1 MDLERVLQ
9 GRGIT
14 RKEFLRWCAATAAA
28 LGLSELYAPKV
39 AEAVGQAA
47 KKPPV
52 VWIKGQDCTGC
63 TESAISDLSP
73 SPEQLVLDLLSFRYH
88 PTIMAA
94 SGDEAQQAFRDVVK
108 EGGYLLVVEGAIPS
122 KDNRFAMEAG
132 EPFVQHLREAAQ
144 NAVAVVAAG
153 SCAAYGGIP
162 GAGPTGSKGVS
173 HFVKDKPVINVPSC
187 PVKPSRLVGT
197 VMHYLMFKKLPALD
211 AVGRPVPYYGY
222 LQHDNCPRR
231 GHFERGE
238 FLEDWNNS
246 AQSQYCL
253 LLKGCKGPSTYTDC
267 ALLWWNDGA
276 NYCINAGSPCSG
288 CTQPEF
294 YAGFS
299 PLYQRQEQFRLPGIG
314 GVSTDTIGGVL
325 VGSTA
330 VALAGHAVLRGARG
344 SKETEAKSAGKGSDA
359 Q

>member
-1 MDLERVLQ
+1 MELDKVLRA
-9 GRGIT
+9 RGIT
-14 RKEFLRWCAATAAA
+14 RKEFLRWCTATAAA

-39 AEAVGQAA
+39 AAAVAEAA

-52 VWIKGQDCTGC
+52 IWIKGQDCTGC
-63 TESAISDLSP
+63 TESALSDLSP

-94 SGDEAQQAFRDVVK
+94 SGEVAQQAFRDAVK
-108 EGGYLLVVEGAIPS
+108 EGGYLLVVEGSIPGA
-122 KDNRFAMEAG
+122 DDRFTMEAG
-132 EPFVQHLREAAQ
+132 EPFVRHLREASR

-162 GAGPTGSKGVS
+162 AAGPTKARGVS
-173 HFVKDKPVINVPSC
+173 HFVQDKPVINLPSC

-197 VMHYLMFKKLPALD
+197 VMHYLMFKRLPALD
-211 AVGRPVPYYGY
+211 EVGRPVPYYGF

-231 GHFERGE
+231 GHYERGE
-238 FLEDWNNS
+238 LLADWNDP

-253 LLKGCKGPSTYTDC
+253 LLKGCKGPVTYTDC
-267 ALLWWNDGA
+267 SQLWWNDGA

-299 PLYQRQEQFRLPGIG
+299 PLYQRQEQFKLPGIG
-314 GVSTDTIGGVL
+314 GVNTSTVGGVM
-325 VGSTA
+325 VGATA
-330 VALAGHAVLRGARG
+330 VAMAGHAVLRAVRG
-344 SKETEAKSAGKGSDA
+344 GGEQAGKGDGA
-359 Q
+359 E